1 MVNGSTA
8 RRTTGTGRGGVDGT
22 SPGRPHLSFAL
33 ADAGHLERLFATA
46 GFREISVMRETRE
59 SSYESFDDYWGPI
72 EAGAGSLPQA
82 YRALPAPSRRA
93 VREEVQVRL
102 AAFEARGRLVMTVEM
117 LIAAGRA

>member
-1 MVNGSTA
+1 
-8 RRTTGTGRGGVDGT
+8 
-22 SPGRPHLSFAL
+22 L

-46 GFREISVMRETRE
+46 GFREISMMGETRE
-59 SSYESFDDYWGPI
+59 SSYEFFDDYWGPI

-102 AAFEARGRLVMTVEM
+102 AAFETGGATRQFVAAAASKRVYHLRSPAGMRAFLDGVKQERLSP
-117 LIAAGRA
+117 